1 MRKIFLLSIILQGV
15 VVLSAQD
22 IKFQSYIGK
31 WKVDNIFVINE
42 DYLGLGDFTKEQAYA
57 YMGAIIEY
65 DKKGIIFANKKFI
78 NQRNVEESFFTDEQ
92 LKSYTTGTWYPGYS
106 FKDLRITN
114 KIIKEINIYIHD
126 EKIDYYVF
134 GSSFYQINNDEI
146 IITYH
151 GWFYHAV
158 RIS

>member
-1 MRKIFLLSIILQGV
+1 M
-15 VVLSAQD
+15 SAQD

-31 WKVDNIFVINE
+31 GKVDNIFVINE
-42 DYLGLGDFTKEQAYA
+42 DYLGLGDFTKEQACA

-92 LKSYTTGTWYPGYS
+92 LKSYTTGTWYPGYT

-146 IITYH
+146 IITYR